1 MGKKNCRRFLLLT
14 ISNSGQFERN
24 WPHSPLVYEE
34 GLCRAFSECNLLTLR
49 RWKSV
54 RTFGIDDQS
63 DLTKHKFA
71 DLAFFDLK
79 DSPAGE
85 MPTQF
90 MDENQGKLDEQF
102 NCHEKGLYEELNTV
116 KWEGRT
122 TEESDRSDQTMSEES
137 SDQSDQTDDECT
149 TSNWDQNVTIGE
161 QNEEE
166 RLSENSAFILVGYP
180 SNECHWTVGQFI
192 SDWRSWSSVRALCG
206 TLPPKCAFRRLSLFR
221 KNFGKCRFAFLLLV
235 QVDNALSFVQ
245 PISNCLNNSL
255 SLPLSPI
262 GIFVALFEEIEF
274 EIGLEVIQHLVE
286 TSKSIICV
294 GNRLVIR
301 FGDENSA
308 STGPFS
314 NEQTPL
320 SLYRKGNFCPSS
332 MSPSFSSDLTNG
344 NYSDNGEMSEF
355 DVQMEEIMAKDENQN
370 KTAAH
375 QKGEKAEGKA
385 AEDAAN
391 NNNNKD
397 RSSSRKRRNCGG
409 EKRNDRRRRRESG
422 DDGTGIGKAATRQKG
437 GFSLLRGQIGTLW
450 RRISTKY

>member
-1 MGKKNCRRFLLLT
+1 M
-14 ISNSGQFERN
+14 
-24 WPHSPLVYEE
+24 
-34 GLCRAFSECNLLTLR
+34 CRAFSECNFLTLR

-90 MDENQGKLDEQF
+90 MEENQNKSDEQF
-102 NCHEKGLYEELNTV
+102 NCHEKGLFEELNTV

-122 TEESDRSDQTMSEES
+122 TEESDRSDRTMSEDSS
-137 SDQSDQTDDECT
+137 SDQSNQTDEECT
-149 TSNWDQNVTIGE
+149 ASNWDENVTMGE

-180 SNECHWTVGQFI
+180 SNECHRTVGQFV

-255 SLPLSPI
+255 SLPFSQI

-301 FGDENSA
+301 FVDENSA
-308 STGPFS
+308 STDPFS

-320 SLYRKGNFCPSS
+320 SLYRKGTFCPSS

-344 NYSDNGEMSEF
+344 NSTSDDGEMSEF

-370 KTAAH
+370 ETAAH
-375 QKGEKAEGKA
+375 QKGGKAEGKA

-391 NNNNKD
+391 NNNKD
-397 RSSSRKRRNCGG
+397 RSSGKRRNCGG

-422 DDGTGIGKAATRQKG
+422 DGTERGKAATRQKG
-437 GFSLLRGQIGTLW
+437 GFSLLKGQIGTLW
-450 RRISTKY
+450 RKISTKH